1 MATVQTQIR
10 IDTEVKRQATELFNT
25 LGLDMSTAVNIF
37 LRQCLYRDGLPFAVE
52 KPHYSQEMLD
62 AIEEAKQIAQDP
74 NAKRYKNWDEM
85 MTDIML
91 EDDDEI

>member
-10 IDTEVKRQATELFNT
+10 IDTEVKRQATELFNA
-25 LGLDMSTAVNIF
+25 LGLDMSTAVNMF
-37 LRQCLYRDGLPFAVE
+37 LRQCLYHDGLPFFVE

-62 AIEEAKQIAQDP
+62 AIEEAKQIAHDP

-85 MTDIML
+85 MTDIMQ

>member
-10 IDTEVKRQATELFNT
+10 IDTEIKRQATELFNT
-25 LGLDMSTAVNIF
+25 LGLDMSTAVNMF

-62 AIEEAKQIAQDP
+62 AIEEAKQIAHDP
-74 NAKRYKNWDEM
+74 NVKSYSSFEELKAA
-85 MTDIML
+85 L
-91 EDDDEI
+91 ESDDEI